1 MKILVLLKNILDP
14 RGMMINRKAGKVF
27 INKKEW
33 MLNPSDARALEAGL
47 KIKDALNG
55 DGVRSAVVIAA
66 AVGDDVTANLLRD
79 AKALGVD
86 RAIQI
91 TKLQTPNSKAFTAL
105 AQHLGDIDLI
115 LTGGSALDTGEN
127 IGAQIAEGLNF
138 AFIGGAVECKVE
150 NNVVRA
156 TRRDDPAGRL
166 YNGYDCD
173 LPAVVTFS
181 REAPSLRYAHG
192 GDIIIAY
199 RDKNAVETISAD
211 DLGLTDLQPV
221 VVERGQSTPPEREFG
236 KAVSVEEIAKILK

>member
-33 MLNPSDARALEAGL
+33 LMNPSDARALEAGL

-55 DGVRSAVVIAA
+55 DAVVIAA

-86 RAIQI
+86 RAILI
-91 TKLQTPNSKAFTAL
+91 SNLQSPTPKAFSAL
-105 AQHLGDIDLI
+105 ATHLGDIDLI
-115 LTGGSALDTGEN
+115 LTGDSALDTGEN
-127 IGAQIAEGLNF
+127 IGAQIAEGLGF

-150 NNVVRA
+150 NGSVRVTKGDVA
-156 TRRDDPAGRL
+156 VQRL
-166 YNGYDCD
+166 YNGYECD

-211 DLGLTDLQPV
+211 ELGLTDLQPV

-236 KAVSVEEIAKILK
+236 KAVSVEDVVKIIK

>member
-1 MKILVLLKNILDP
+1 MKILILLKPILDP
-14 RGMMINRKAGKVF
+14 SGMMVNRKAGKVF

-33 MLNPSDARALEAGL
+33 MMNPSDARALEAGL
-47 KIKDALNG
+47 RIKDSLNG
-55 DGVRSAVVIAA
+55 DAVVIAA
-66 AVGDDVTANLLRD
+66 AVGDDAAANLLRD

-91 TKLQTPNSKAFTAL
+91 SGKDAPAGRFYAAL
-105 AQHLGDIDLI
+105 ATHLGDIDLI

-127 IGAQIAEGLNF
+127 IGAQIAEHLNF
-138 AFIGGAVECKVE
+138 AFVGGAVKCDVE
-150 NNVVRA
+150 NNVARVIRK
-156 TRRDDPAGRL
+156 DDPADHL
-166 YNGYDCD
+166 YNGYECD

-199 RDKNAVETISAD
+199 RDKNAVETLSAD
-211 DLGLTDLQPV
+211 ELGLTDLQPL

-236 KAVSVEEIAKILK
+236 KRVSIEEVGKMIRN

>member
-1 MKILVLLKNILDP
+1 MKILVLLKPILDP

-33 MLNPSDARALEAGL
+33 LMNPSDARALESAL
-47 KIKDALNG
+47 TIKTTHG
-55 DGVRSAVVIAA
+55 DAVVIAA
-66 AVGDDVTANLLRD
+66 AVGDDPAVNLLRD

-127 IGAQIAEGLNF
+127 IGAQIAEGLGV
-138 AFIGGAVECKVE
+138 AYIGGAVKCEVE
-150 NNVVRA
+150 NNVARA
-156 TRRDDPAGRL
+156 TRKDDPASHL
-166 YNGYDCD
+166 YNGYECD

-192 GDIIIAY
+192 GDILIAY
-199 RDKNAVETISAD
+199 RDKNAVETIGAD
-211 DLGLTDLQPV
+211 DLGLTDLQPI

-236 KAVSVEEIAKILK
+236 KQVSLEEIASAIK

>member
-1 MKILVLLKNILDP
+1 MKILILLKPILDP
-14 RGMMINRKAGKVF
+14 HGMMVNRKAGKVF

-33 MLNPSDARALEAGL
+33 MMNPSDARALEAGL
-47 KIKDALNG
+47 KIKEALNG
-55 DGVRSAVVIAA
+55 DAVVIAA
-66 AVGDDVTANLLRD
+66 AVGDDAAVNLLRD

-86 RAIQI
+86 RAILI
-91 TKLQTPNSKAFTAL
+91 SSKDAPAGRLYMAL
-105 AQHLGDIDLI
+105 INHLGDIDLI

-138 AFIGGAVECKVE
+138 AFIGGAVKCTIE

-156 TRRDDPAGRL
+156 TRKDDPAGRL
-166 YNGYDCD
+166 YNNYECD

-199 RDKNAVETISAD
+199 RDKNAVETMSAD
-211 DLGLTDLQPV
+211 ELGLADLQPV

-236 KAVSVEEIAKILK
+236 KAVSVEDAAKIIGN

>member
-1 MKILVLLKNILDP
+1 MKILVLLKPILDP

-33 MLNPSDARALEAGL
+33 MMNPSDARALEAAL
-47 KIKDALNG
+47 KIKATHG
-55 DGVRSAVVIAA
+55 DAVVIAA
-66 AVGDDVTANLLRD
+66 AVGDDPVVNLLRD

-91 TKLQTPNSKAFTAL
+91 SGKDAPAGRLYTAL

-138 AFIGGAVECKVE
+138 AFIGGAVKCDVE
-150 NNVVRA
+150 NNVARVIRK
-156 TRRDDPAGRL
+156 DDPADRL
-166 YNGYDCD
+166 YNGYECD

-199 RDKNAVETISAD
+199 RDKKAVETISAD
-211 DLGLTDLQPV
+211 DLGLTDLQPI

-236 KAVSVEEIAKILK
+236 KAVNIEDVAKILKA

>member
-1 MKILVLLKNILDP
+1 MKILILLKNILDP

-55 DGVRSAVVIAA
+55 DAVVIAA

-86 RAIQI
+86 RSILI
-91 TKLQTPNSKAFTAL
+91 KADAPTARLYMAL

-138 AFIGGAVECKVE
+138 AFIGGAVKCAIE
-150 NNVVRA
+150 NNVAHV
-156 TRRDDPAGRL
+156 TRKDDPAGRL
-166 YNGYDCD
+166 YNGYECD

-236 KAVSVEEIAKILK
+236 KEVSVEDVAKIINN

>member
-14 RGMMINRKAGKVF
+14 HGMMINRKAGKVF

-33 MLNPSDARALEAGL
+33 LMNPSDARALEAGL

-55 DGVRSAVVIAA
+55 DAVVIAA

-86 RAIQI
+86 RAILI
-91 TKLQTPNSKAFTAL
+91 PSKDAPAGRLYTAL
-105 AQHLGDIDLI
+105 VNHLGDIDLI

-138 AFIGGAVECKVE
+138 AFIGGAVKCTIE
-150 NNVVRA
+150 NDVVHV
-156 TRRDDPAGRL
+156 TRKDDPAGRL

-211 DLGLTDLQPV
+211 DLGLTDLQPI

-236 KAVSVEEIAKILK
+236 KQVSVEEVVNKIR